1 MVYKMQ
7 MYEYLPAQQNRGEIK
22 YIGEMA
28 ERSNVPPWKGG
39 VFERVPG
46 VRISLSPQNKKH
58 RRCDYILRECSSR
71 SSSIRAT
78 MNPPPQINERSEHK
92 LRESS

>member
-1 MVYKMQ
+1 

-46 VRISLSPQNKKH
+46 VRISLSPQNKMIK
-58 RRCDYILRECSSR
+58 
-71 SSSIRAT
+71 
-78 MNPPPQINERSEHK
+78 
-92 LRESS
+92 